1 MAWGGSHLE
10 PTKEEYIKQIQDMT
24 GKINTSWLTRLN
36 RRELKHIKAMIE
48 EARYRAI
55 DEYKKGVA
63 ELE

>member
-1 MAWGGSHLE
+1 MTWGGSHLE
-10 PTKEEYIKQIQDMT
+10 PTKEEYIKQIQNMT